1 MQYCLIFIGVGLVIE
16 EIHKAGMA
24 DDTLIIF
31 SSDNGIS
38 FPNGRTNMYEPGN
51 NSNRFFSIWIFF

>member
-1 MQYCLIFIGVGLVIE
+1 MTLIFTGVGLVLDE
-16 EIHKAGMA
+16 LRKAGKA

-38 FPNGRTNMYEPGN
+38 FPNGRTNMYEPG
-51 NSNRFFSIWIFF
+51 I

>member
-1 MQYCLIFIGVGLVIE
+1 MQYYSIFIGVGLVIE
-16 EIHKAGMA
+16 EIRKASMA

-51 NSNRFFSIWIFF
+51 NSNRFFSI

>member
-1 MQYCLIFIGVGLVIE
+1 MTLIFTGVGLVLE
-16 EIHKAGMA
+16 ELRKAGKA

-38 FPNGRTNMYEPGN
+38 FPNGRTNMYEPG
-51 NSNRFFSIWIFF
+51 I